1 MLEEE
6 LSTYKRFSCP
16 FCRKVV
22 CTKKFEDPINTIRD
36 KLDYHRSA
44 CMKYQAALA
53 NGKVSPNNL
62 FYQISYY
69 HIS

>member
-22 CTKKFEDPINTIRD
+22 CTKKFEATIGSIWD
-36 KLDYHRSA
+36 KLDYHRKT

-53 NGKVSPNNL
+53 NGKIAPTDLCFQV
-62 FYQISYY
+62 SYY